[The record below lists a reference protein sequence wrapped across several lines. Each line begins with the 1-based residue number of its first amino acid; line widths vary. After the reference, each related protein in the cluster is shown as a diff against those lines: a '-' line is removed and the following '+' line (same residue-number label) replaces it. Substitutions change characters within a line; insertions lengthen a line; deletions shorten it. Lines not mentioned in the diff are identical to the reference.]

1 MQMYSD
7 PHFQFLSGLL
17 LRVLSVLITSQRV
30 KCALKKSHLGVEFM
44 RKMGIS
50 LILECIT
57 MITDNAF
64 VPIVLTLVQ
73 HEAKHL
79 KMNPYDCHP

>member
-7 PHFQFLSGLL
+7 PHFQSLSGLL

-30 KCALKKSHLGVEFM
+30 KCTLKKSHLGVEFM
-44 RKMGIS
+44 CKIGIS

-57 MITDNAF
+57 MITDNTF
-64 VPIVLTLVQ
+64 VRIVLTLVQ
-73 HEAKHL
+73 HEVKHL
-79 KMNPYDCHP
+79 EINP